1 MLAFAVNYD
10 SYLPLIRV
18 MSNIETNMVSVERLK
33 EYDDEMPS
41 EAPHKMPEQGFTYKT
56 L

>member
-1 MLAFAVNYD
+1 MLVLALNYD
-10 SYLPLIRV
+10 SYLTLIRV

-56 L
+56 F